1 MSLTNAGTTLLAQAA
16 VGAAYTPFNA
26 ANANIGVGDSTT
38 AFAKTQTGLQASSNT
53 YFQPMDSG
61 YPTQS
66 GTTLVFQATFGLSVA
81 NFAWQEIG
89 VFNAPASAGT
99 PGAGTMLNRFLQSVG
114 TKVSSQSWKLVVT
127 VTVSNP

>member
-1 MSLTNAGTTLLAQAA
+1 MALTNAGTILLSAAA

-26 ANANIGVGDSTT
+26 ANANIGVGDSTA

-53 YFQPMDSG
+53 YFQPMDTG
-61 YPTQS
+61 FPTQV
-66 GTTLVFQATFGLSVA
+66 GTTLVFQGTFGLSAA

-89 VFNAPASAGT
+89 IFNAPGTAGT
-99 PGAGTMLNRFLQSVG
+99 AGAGTMLNRFLQSVG